1 MAVNYKLI
9 RSVIKDYFKIDKNP
23 KKGLMTLEWVML
35 GYMAI
40 TIITMLF
47 TYTKLVNPEAML
59 WGRLRALVMTI
70 ALWAVYRMIPCRIT
84 KMVRIIA
91 QMALLAWWYPDTYE
105 INRMFPNLDHIF
117 AGWEQD
123 LFGCQPALL
132 FAKALPWAVVSE
144 LMSMGYFMYYPMIAL
159 VSFYYFFCRYYEA
172 ERAAFVMLTS
182 FFIYYL
188 FYIYVPVVGPTF
200 YFDAVGISEI
210 TKGIFPA
217 LGDYFNTHTN
227 CLLHRWNLLPACR
240 RRQERRRASN
250 SSFPKFACGRE
261 HHLHAPGLAYRQ
273 QKTAIRDAA
282 ILHLPV
288 SGYRIYSG
296 ALSYRCHRRPHLCR
310 RHLFCIDGSIEGND
324 RTSHSFFTTEIQIVT
339 YFNYNN
345 IINE

>member
-1 MAVNYKLI
+1 M
-9 RSVIKDYFKIDKNP
+9 IKDYFKIDKNP

-59 WGRLRALVMTI
+59 WGRLRVLVMTI

-172 ERAAFVMLTS
+172 ERATFVMLTS

-188 FYIYVPVVGPTF
+188 IYIYVPVVGPTF

-210 TKGIFPA
+210 TKGFFPA
-217 LGDYFNTHTN
+217 FFKR
-227 CLLHRWNLLPACR
+227 LLHRRIGTAVSLPPSLFFTSYAGCTFR
-240 RRQERRRASN
+240 DLRGSN
-250 SSFPKFACGRE
+250 EHDPWHDGGPTPCGRW
-261 HHLHAPGLAYRQ
+261 R
-273 QKTAIRDAA
+273 
-282 ILHLPV
+282 
-288 SGYRIYSG
+288 
-296 ALSYRCHRRPHLCR
+296 
-310 RHLFCIDGSIEGND
+310 
-324 RTSHSFFTTEIQIVT
+324 
-339 YFNYNN
+339 
-345 IINE
+345 